1 MAYAM
6 IASLPPIIGLY
17 TGSIAP
23 FIFALLGTSRQL
35 SVGPV
40 ALVSQ
45 PLVALTSLLEL

>member
-6 IASLPPIIGLY
+6 IASLPPIVGLY

-40 ALVSQ
+40 ALVSPA
-45 PLVALTSLLEL
+45 PLPPTALRPS